1 MWGGMGRSR
10 PRCEQERRDVAHP
23 INGSRIMAGLSIV
36 IRLSRLANLLLRL
49 NTVTQGKTPTLR
61 LMKWYITKLLP
72 RRSLWG
78 DSALKVN
85 RGAVLLVECLVKP
98 AVQEGRPDMDSDLNL
113 WSCGIEAQP
122 LSTLELSSV
131 R

>member
-1 MWGGMGRSR
+1 MIR
-10 PRCEQERRDVAHP
+10 PF
-23 INGSRIMAGLSIV
+23 
-36 IRLSRLANLLLRL
+36 RLANLLLRL

-61 LMKWYITKLLP
+61 LRKWYITKLLP
-72 RRSLWG
+72 WRSLWG

-98 AVQEGRPDMDSDLNL
+98 AVQEGRLDIDIDLNL

-131 R
+131 L